1 MYGGLARKY
10 LNHPVPPMGTYV
22 GPGLGNGRETDQI
35 RVQPKQQKPEPSED
49 WLGIDDADESSD
61 GEIALKDFEPTVN
74 SESPQTDSTVV
85 KMETYSMG
93 PYSGLWSS
101 KAGLALL
108 KIPGEKVGARAT
120 SDIAAPAQE
129 ESDDESVTYES
140 EDEEQKEE
148 TDQSQAKGQG
158 EESDDDIDEIE
169 TVTSVDDLER
179 ETEGKSSS
187 SGESDTHIPVNTSDV
202 LPLNSE
208 SGRRQPAVGKALGLN
223 NPAPAGLRNPP
234 SARWE
239 ENGLGVPF
247 ILYIAFG
254 GALVVCGLLCYV
266 HWRRGSS
273 TASEAGREA
282 SVRGSGASTPFDDA
296 RSLEEGSDTTS
307 HAGSKQLP
315 GTLIAII

>member
-120 SDIAAPAQE
+120 SDIAATTQE

-208 SGRRQPAVGKALGLN
+208 SGRRQPAVESAWPEQPRACRPAKSPECPMGREWSRRSIYSVYSFWRSACRLRTAVLCAL
-223 NPAPAGLRNPP
+223 AAGL
-234 SARWE
+234 E
-239 ENGLGVPF
+239 
-247 ILYIAFG
+247 
-254 GALVVCGLLCYV
+254 
-266 HWRRGSS
+266 H
-273 TASEAGREA
+273 
-282 SVRGSGASTPFDDA
+282 SVRGGK
-296 RSLEEGSDTTS
+296 RSLGAREWSQ
-307 HAGSKQLP
+307 HA
-315 GTLIAII
+315 I